1 MLVNGGLARHLSV
14 AVLAITTAAGAP
26 AVAQKAPTDGAARFL
41 VTVKGV
47 RIGTEVVDVAHTASS
62 IKITASGQLAAP
74 FDLTTTKFEM
84 TYSGD
89 WQPVQLAIEG
99 VLRGQIIALG
109 TSFGL
114 TTAVSDMMQA
124 GQRGSV
130 THTVSPRAVVLP
142 NYFFGAYEA
151 LAARLGALDVGG
163 RVPVFIAPDGEVNA
177 TVDRVTP
184 KRIVNPS
191 GTTDLRQFDMTIGR
205 PGSPSVVKVSID
217 DRSRLARLDFPGES
231 VVVIRDDI
239 ATVMSREEKARN
251 PGDDDLFIPASG
263 FSLGATVTKPA
274 DASGRVPAVV
284 LVGSPGRQGRDEE
297 IYGMPIFGQFAGRLA
312 DAGYFVVR
320 YDKRGIGQSG
330 GRVEHASIG
339 EYADDVV
346 QIIAWLRKRPDV
358 DPDRLAVIA
367 YSEGDAAALVA
378 ASREKR
384 IDAVVLL
391 NSPGKTGRDVTME
404 QQQRLLARVNEP
416 EPSKQAKV
424 SLQTRVNDAVIT
436 GKGWDDLP
444 PELRHQADTPWFKS
458 WLLFDPATALEK
470 VSQPVLIVHGAL
482 DTEMPPSHAD
492 RLEQMAR
499 ARKKVPATS
508 TRKIV
513 LPGVNHILIPAKTGD
528 LDEYE
533 ALPKTLSPDVASATI
548 EWLKTTLTV
557 KK

>member
-1 MLVNGGLARHLSV
+1 VS
-14 AVLAITTAAGAP
+14 
-26 AVAQKAPTDGAARFL
+26 AQKAPTDGAARFL
-41 VTVKGV
+41 ITVKGV
-47 RIGTEVVDVAHTASS
+47 RIGTEVVDVAHAANS
-62 IKITASGQLAAP
+62 IKITSSGQLAAP
-74 FDLTTTKFEM
+74 FELTTSKFEM

-99 VLRGQIIALG
+99 VLRGQIISLG

-151 LAARLGALDVGG
+151 LAARLGTLEVGG
-163 RVPVFIAPDGEVNA
+163 RVPVFVAPDGEVTA

-191 GTTDLRQFDMTIGR
+191 GATDLRQFDVTIGR

-217 DRSRLARLDFPGES
+217 DRSRLARLDFPAES

-239 ATVMSREEKARN
+239 AGVMSREEKSRN

-263 FSLGATVTKPA
+263 FSLGATITKPA
-274 DASGRVPAVV
+274 NASGRAPAVV
-284 LVGSPGRQGRDEE
+284 LVGGPGRQPRDEE
-297 IYGMPIFGQFAGRLA
+297 MYGMPIFGQLAGQLA
-312 DAGYFVVR
+312 NAGYFVVR
-320 YDKRGIGQSG
+320 YDKRGLGQSG
-330 GRVEHASIG
+330 GRVEHAAIAD
-339 EYADDVV
+339 YADDIV
-346 QIIAWLRKRPDV
+346 QIVMWLRKRPDV
-358 DPDRLAVIA
+358 DPDRLALIA
-367 YSEGDAAALVA
+367 FSEGAASALVA

-416 EPSKQAKV
+416 EPSKQQKV
-424 SLQTRVNDAVIT
+424 ALQTRINDAVVT

-444 PELRHQADTPWFKS
+444 PDLRKQADTPWFKS
-458 WLLFDPATALEK
+458 WLLFDPATALDK
-470 VSQPVLIVHGAL
+470 VSQPVLILHGAL
-482 DTEMPPSHAD
+482 DTELPPSHAD
-492 RLEQMAR
+492 RLEQMAQ
-499 ARKKVPATS
+499 ARKKLPATS
-508 TRKIV
+508 TKKV
-513 LPGVNHILIPAKTGD
+513 VVPGVNHILIPAKTGEI
-528 LDEYE
+528 DEYE
-533 ALPKTLSPDVASATI
+533 SLPKTLSPDVASATI
-548 EWLKTTLTV
+548 EFLKTALTV
-557 KK
+557 RK